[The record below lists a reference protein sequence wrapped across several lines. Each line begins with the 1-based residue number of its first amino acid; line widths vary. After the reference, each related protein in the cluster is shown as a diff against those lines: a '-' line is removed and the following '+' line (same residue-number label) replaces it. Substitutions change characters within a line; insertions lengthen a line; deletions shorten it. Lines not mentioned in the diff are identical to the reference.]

1 MSTTKE
7 THWKLLV
14 YAVSCIINLHLSII
28 NYAYVQTIDRT
39 IEVIVHLFKKQA
51 HDFLSSSVGARPLL

>member
-14 YAVSCIINLHLSII
+14 YAVSCIINLYLSLI
-28 NYAYVQTIDRT
+28 NYAYAQTIDRT
-39 IEVIVHLFKKQA
+39 IKVIVHLFKKKA
-51 HDFLSSSVGARPLL
+51 HDIVSSSVGARPLL

>member
-14 YAVSCIINLHLSII
+14 YAVSYIINLPLSLII
-28 NYAYVQTIDRT
+28 YAFAQTIDRT
-39 IEVIVHLFKKQA
+39 IKVIVHLFKKQA
-51 HDFLSSSVGARPLL
+51 HGFVSSSVGARPLF